1 MDVRM
6 NHLEFTTE
14 SKRTSDSIMRFW
26 SKVRSCAQPAEIPR
40 TYLTA
45 FLEQHLIIFAER
57 HTEDDRCHILETVD
71 PLLTFTSL
79 TANIEH
85 TVGQISRRIGK
96 DFTTRLTVCLVGPSG
111 SVSRRYQSFWFS
123 LAGRQPLWECNLAK
137 QFWRLHRRNYST
149 VSGLSR

>member
-14 SKRTSDSIMRFW
+14 SKRTSDSIIRFW
-26 SKVRSCAQPAEIPR
+26 NDVRSCAQPAEITR

-79 TANIEH
+79 TTNIEH
-85 TVGQISRRIGK
+85 TVEQISMRIGK
-96 DFTTRLTVCLVGPSG
+96 DCTIRLTVCLVGPSG
-111 SVSRRYQSFWFS
+111 SVSRRYRLSWFL
-123 LAGRQPLWECNLAK
+123 LAEHQPLWGCNLVK
-137 QFWRLHRRNYST
+137 RSWRLHRRNYST
-149 VSGLSR
+149 VSEMPR